1 MLLVLYGATAYMGY
15 CSRNYLVNK
24 GYEAIEKKTFYP
36 NDAGL
41 MLPYMR
47 RKQYTQ
53 KEVADSD
60 FAYESN
66 GRMIGFDRNQIID
79 SVRGRKNSV
88 LTISIQNSD
97 FLVAFLKDIRATYGE
112 YVNVVY
118 AYLDS
123 ATGNETAAFS
133 DISSEEYAARLE
145 MNANIKQFFTENR
158 ELFDDVVIYGG
169 RDSVFG
175 LDFLYKQYD
184 LILGRLQKKEK
195 LLNSK
200 MYVELPYSGSKPYLF
215 VSYSHKD
222 TQKVVPILS
231 EMQRRGYR
239 IWFDEGINCGDNWMK
254 LISSKVENCKNFL
267 CFISENSVTSTEVR
281 AEVTGARLKKIPIIN
296 IRENDAAFPF
306 DIEMYISQFHILSYP
321 DEDLCAKLE
330 QAIDPE
336 IKES

>member
-15 CSRNYLVNK
+15 CSRNYLANK

-36 NDAGL
+36 DRFGV
-41 MLPYMR
+41 MTSHMR
-47 RKQYTQ
+47 STRYTRKD
-53 KEVADSD
+53 VADSD
-60 FAYESN
+60 FVYETN
-66 GRMIGFDRNQIID
+66 GVMIGFDRNQIID
-79 SVRGRKNSV
+79 SVRGRKNTL

-97 FLVAFLKDIRATYGE
+97 FLMAFLKDIRATYGE

-184 LILGRLQKKEK
+184 LILSRLQKKEK

-222 TQKVVPILS
+222 TQKVMPILS

-281 AEVTGARLKKIPIIN
+281 AEVTGARLKKTPIIN